1 MITEPQVPDRG
12 PTQAVIRGAR
22 FILAHVPGLV
32 GAGSK
37 PRREVA
43 AGGAALRAELR
54 NRLRSYESAVAYPPH
69 QVMIGTLTPE
79 ALREIPRPWHG
90 RPIAGARPQGPAGA
104 IIDQMSFYAWLARA
118 DAANLVR
125 FTDDFAARL
134 ADVTHTGP
142 VAAAGAREIARTLE
156 DRGEPLFHDDDHPV
170 GAVAPGHEQDEALS
184 AAVLLE
190 NLAAKVTGALAL
202 RQLLDGAPDRDPVE
216 YLVGCGEEAVG
227 DRYQRGGGNL
237 AKAMGELAGVRT
249 AGGADVK
256 AFCAAPLHG
265 LLMAGAL
272 VASGRYRRVVVVAGG
287 SLAKLGMKFRGHLA
301 AGYPVLEDVL
311 AGVAIDVAR
320 DDGRSPIVRLD
331 TAAVHR
337 VGDGTA
343 PHQMARV
350 LTLEPL
356 RALGLRLSDI
366 DRYAVELHNPDITEP
381 AGSGNVPAANY
392 QMIAA
397 LAAQA
402 GEITRSDIPAF
413 SEAHGMPGYSPTQGH
428 IASAIPY
435 LPHAVTGLMDG
446 TLRRVQL
453 VAKGSLF
460 LGRMTGMGDGI
471 SMLLVRNDG
480 HTGQRGGPDGGVHGE
495 ARPGPR

>member
-1 MITEPQVPDRG
+1 MTTDPRATAGGSAAV
-12 PTQAVIRGAR
+12 VIRGVR
-22 FILAHVPGLV
+22 FVLAHVPGLV

-37 PRREVA
+37 PRREIA
-43 AGGAALRAELR
+43 AAGAALRTAVR
-54 NRLRSYESAVAYPPH
+54 ARLRPFASAVAYPPH
-69 QVMIGTLTPE
+69 QAMIGTLAPE
-79 ALREIPRPWHG
+79 ALRGIPRPWHDH
-90 RPIAGARPQGPAGA
+90 PIAGAEPRGPGGA
-104 IIDQMSFYAWLARA
+104 IVDEMSFYAWLARA

-125 FTDDFAARL
+125 FTEDFAARL
-134 ADVTHTGP
+134 ADATRTS
-142 VAAAGAREIARTLE
+142 VAAASAAQIARILE
-156 DRGEPLFHDDDHPV
+156 DGGEPLFHDGDHPV
-170 GAVAPGHEQDEALS
+170 GAVVPGHEQDEALR

-202 RQLLDGAPDRDPVE
+202 RQLLDEAPGGDPVE
-216 YLVGCGEEAVG
+216 YLLGCGEEAVG

-265 LLMAGAL
+265 LLLAAAL
-272 VASGRYRRVVVVAGG
+272 IASGRYRRVVVAAGG

-311 AGVAIDVAR
+311 AGVAIDVGR
-320 DDGRSPIVRLD
+320 DDGRGPLVRLE
-331 TAAVHR
+331 TATVHR
-337 VGDGTA
+337 IGDGTA

-356 RALGLRLSDI
+356 RARGLRLSDV

-381 AGSGNVPAANY
+381 AGSGDVPAANY

-402 GEITRSDIPAF
+402 GEISRSDIPAF
-413 SEAHGMPGYSPTQGH
+413 SAAHGMPGFAPTQGH

-435 LPHAVTGLMDG
+435 LPHAVAGLTGG
-446 TLRRVQL
+446 SLRRVQL

-460 LGRMTGMGDGI
+460 LGRMTGLADGI
-471 SMLLVRNDG
+471 SMLLERND
-480 HTGQRGGPDGGVHGE
+480 
-495 ARPGPR
+495 ARPG

>member
-1 MITEPQVPDRG
+1 MTTDRR
-12 PTQAVIRGAR
+12 PIRAVIRGAR
-22 FILAHVPGLV
+22 FVLAHVPDLI

-37 PRREVA
+37 PRRELQ
-43 AGGAALRAELR
+43 AGGAALRGA
-54 NRLRSYESAVAYPPH
+54 LRSHLRSFESAVAYPPH
-69 QVMIGTLTPE
+69 QVMVGNLDPD
-79 ALREIPRPWHG
+79 ALRGIPRPWHLH
-90 RPIAGARPQGPAGA
+90 PIAGARPEGPSGA
-104 IIDQMSFYAWLARA
+104 IVDQMRFYAWLARA

-134 ADVTHTGP
+134 ADATGAGRAA
-142 VAAAGAREIARTLE
+142 VASPRQIAQTLE
-156 DRGEPLFHDDDHPV
+156 DHGEPLFHGGDHPV
-170 GAVAPGHEQDEALS
+170 GIVAPGHEQDETLS
-184 AAVLLE
+184 GAVLLE

-202 RQLLDGAPDRDPVE
+202 RRLLDETDGRDPVE

-237 AKAMGELAGVRT
+237 AKAIGELAGVVT

-256 AFCAAPLHG
+256 AFCAAPMHG

-301 AGYPVLEDVL
+301 AGYPLLEDVL

-320 DDGRSPIVRLD
+320 DDGHSPILRLD

-337 VGDGTA
+337 IGDGTA

-356 RALGLRLSDI
+356 RALGLRLSEV

-392 QMIAA
+392 RIIAA

-402 GEITRSDIPAF
+402 GEIPRSEIPTF
-413 SEAHGMPGYSPTQGH
+413 CEAHGMPGYSPTQGH

-435 LPHAVTGLMDG
+435 LPHALAGLTGG
-446 TLRRVQL
+446 ALRRVQL

-471 SMLLVRNDG
+471 SMLLVRNAIP
-480 HTGQRGGPDGGVHGE
+480 TAQRGGPDGGVQG
-495 ARPGPR
+495 